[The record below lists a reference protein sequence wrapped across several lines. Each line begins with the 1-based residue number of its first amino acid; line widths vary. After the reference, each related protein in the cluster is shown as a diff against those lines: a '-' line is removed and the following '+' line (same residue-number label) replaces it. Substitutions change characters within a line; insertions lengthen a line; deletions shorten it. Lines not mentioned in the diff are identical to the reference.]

1 MPEEKPQPQ
10 APINY
15 QQYPQQPQPAGAANA
30 GPAPAAG
37 PAAGPASLVQDSS
50 YLNHHF

>member
-10 APINY
+10 APYY
-15 QQYPQQPQPAGAANA
+15 QQQPSLQPAGAANA
-30 GPAPAAG
+30 ANGGAAPAA
-37 PAAGPASLVQDSS
+37 AAGPASLVQDSS